1 MKSKQKLKAIYQK
14 RAHSD
19 KSAHWYVVR
28 LYHRNIDGFMTH
40 FSESWTLATQWGKTP
55 EEAHALLRE
64 LMSDM
69 NITKYKEVKN
79 K

>member
-1 MKSKQKLKAIYQK
+1 
-14 RAHSD
+14 
-19 KSAHWYVVR
+19 
-28 LYHRNIDGFMTH
+28 MTH